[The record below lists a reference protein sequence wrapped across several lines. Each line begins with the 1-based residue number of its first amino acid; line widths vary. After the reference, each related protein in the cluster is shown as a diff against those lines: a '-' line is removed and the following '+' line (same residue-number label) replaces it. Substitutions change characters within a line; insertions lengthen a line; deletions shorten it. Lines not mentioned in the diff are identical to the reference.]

1 MVSIMKN
8 TIDLYRCDAK
18 EWAELS
24 YKGALLL
31 RIHLAQEAMAH
42 YKRTADAIEEKLHS
56 KEYYALIERFRDSEK
71 AVAWNTSFLE
81 EVS

>member
-31 RIHLAQEAMAH
+31 RIHLAQEAMLH
-42 YKRTADAIEEKLHS
+42 YKSTADAIEEKLHS
-56 KEYYALIERFRDSEK
+56 KEYYELITRFRDSEK
-71 AVAWNTSFLE
+71 AVEWNKIMLKEIT
-81 EVS
+81 